1 MKTKPL
7 PITHNYAIKS
17 DGIRNFQLCER
28 RVVDPTKSP
37 KWAEKVSKNPGLDPS
52 PYEKW
57 VEIESYHGRLE
68 SALHAIV
75 VRETLQFDGDSVTEL
90 KAHLDDIHELIA
102 QSMESHDFSAEIAR
116 FKVSEG

>member
-7 PITHNYAIKS
+7 PITHNYGIKS

-28 RVVDPTKSP
+28 RLVDPTKSP
-37 KWAEKVSKNPGLDPS
+37 KWAEKLAENPDIDPA

-75 VRETLQFDGDSVTEL
+75 VRETLQFDGGSIAEL
-90 KAHLDDIHELIA
+90 KAHLDDIHGLIA
-102 QSMESHDFSAEIAR
+102 QAMDTNDFSAEIAR
-116 FKVSEG
+116 FVESEG

>member
-7 PITHNYAIKS
+7 PITHNYGIKS

-28 RVVDPTKSP
+28 RLVDPTKSP
-37 KWAEKVSKNPGLDPS
+37 KWAEKVAENPDLDPS

-57 VEIESYHGRLE
+57 VEIESYHGRLD

-75 VRETLQFDGDSVTEL
+75 VRETLQFDGDTIEEL
-90 KAHLDDIHELIA
+90 KAKLASLHDVIA
-102 QSMESHDFSAEIAR
+102 ESLRSHDFSEEIAR
-116 FKVSEG
+116 FVESEG